1 MQRELNIQMVDLKT
15 QYEHIKNDVD
25 NAMQQVINSTQFI
38 NGDEVKNFQA
48 ELADYLGVKHVITCG
63 NGTDALQ
70 IAMMGLG
77 LKPGDEVITPS
88 FTYIATTEVI
98 GLLGLKPVFVDC
110 DPNTF
115 NISPTAIE
123 KAITKKTRAIVP
135 VHLFGQSCDMAE
147 IMNIASKYNLFV
159 IEDNAQAIGCT
170 YNGLDHPQKTGTI
183 GNVGCTSFFPS
194 KNLGCYGDGG
204 AMMTNDDELAKQLR
218 MIANHGQSKKY
229 YHDRVGCNSRLDN
242 IQAAVLR
249 IKLRQLDTY
258 IHNRQKAAAFYDK
271 HFKSESKLKTPERIT
286 DSDHVFHQY
295 TLQLDDSIKRDD
307 LISYLKEYGIPA
319 MVYYPV
325 PAHLQK
331 MFSSI
336 DVSKGDL
343 SHTEW
348 LTTRVIS
355 LPMHTELTEKQQLF
369 IVSHIK
375 NYLNTNS

>member
-1 MQRELNIQMVDLKT
+1 MIPFADLKR
-15 QYEHIKNDVD
+15 QYKNLKSKIDACIHDSLENTAFIGGQGILEFEKLFSEYIGVEHCIACANGTDSIEILLKAMGIKE
-25 NAMQQVINSTQFI
+25 
-38 NGDEVKNFQA
+38 GDEVLVPAISWISTSEAVSTIGAAPVFIDIDPNNYTI
-48 ELADYLGVKHVITCG
+48 DVKFIRE
-63 NGTDALQ
+63 
-70 IAMMGLG
+70 
-77 LKPGDEVITPS
+77 KITPK
-88 FTYIATTEVI
+88 T
-98 GLLGLKPVFVDC
+98 
-110 DPNTF
+110 
-115 NISPTAIE
+115 
-123 KAITKKTRAIVP
+123 KAIIP
-135 VHLFGQSCDMAE
+135 VHLYGQPADMKAIME
-147 IMNIASKYNLFV
+147 IANEFNLKV
-159 IEDNAQAIGCT
+159 LEDCAQAHGAKIED
-170 YNGLDHPQKTGTI
+170 KMVGTF
-183 GNVGCTSFFPS
+183 GDAASFSFYPG
-194 KNLGCYGDGG
+194 KNLGAYGDAGC
-204 AMMTNDDELAKQLR
+204 MITNDKNIARVAR

-242 IQAAVLR
+242 IQAAILR

-258 IHNRQKAAAFYDK
+258 IHNRQKAAAFYDT
-271 HFKSESKLKTPERIT
+271 HFESESKLKTPERIT

-295 TLQLDDSIKRDD
+295 TLQLDDSINRDD

-369 IVSHIK
+369 IVNHIK
-375 NYLNTNS
+375 NFLNTNS